1 MLFNSLTFLVFI
13 AVVLPLYFIL
23 SHRKQNLML
32 LIASYIFYGAWDIRF
47 LYLIILS
54 TAIDYTAGLMIEK
67 GHLTLRERIIPP
79 LSLLITGSIF
89 LLPSWD
95 KIRGA
100 ESNISSLFNDNLD
113 LTSPEAIGFVVS
125 LLLFVLFTFSY
136 KYLEALKIESRKKL
150 FLTISV
156 LANLGILAV
165 FKYFNFF
172 IGSASDLMG
181 IFGLSSLESFR
192 LDIILPV
199 GISFYTFQTM
209 SYSLDIYQGKM
220 KAETNYLDFAL
231 FVSYFPQLVAGPVER
246 ASALIPRIVKKRTV
260 DFDMINRGI
269 YLILLGFMKKVA
281 VADGIAP
288 RVDLVFAQ
296 PAGAS
301 AVDII
306 SGVML
311 FSIQIYCD
319 FSGYSDIAR
328 GISKILGIDLIL
340 NFNVPYFAKSPGEF
354 WKRWHI
360 SLSSWLRDYLY
371 IPLGGNR
378 GTPFRTKV
386 NLFLTMLL
394 GGLWHG
400 AAWNFVLWGFFHGTI
415 LTIDHSIMRKQDK
428 DRQGNIL
435 KNIVSIALFYC
446 VTCYGWL
453 LFRAG
458 SIGQVIDFTVGL
470 FTIRSGG
477 LNVSSIPLAS
487 ILGLSLLI
495 FVDTTHYIKGTARWY
510 QALPLP
516 AQGLLQALFII
527 AILMGLGNSQGQFI
541 YFQF

>member
-1 MLFNSLTFLVFI
+1 MLFNSLTFLAFI
-13 AVVLPLYFIL
+13 AIVLPLYFVL
-23 SHRKQNLML
+23 SHKKQNLML
-32 LIASYIFYGAWDIRF
+32 LVASYIFYGAWDIRF

-67 GHLTLRERIIPP
+67 GHLTIKERIVPP

-95 KIRGA
+95 KIQDSGNGIMHSILRQ
-100 ESNISSLFNDNLD
+100 IDI
-113 LTSPEAIGFVVS
+113 TSPEAIGFAIS

-136 KYLEALKIESRKKL
+136 KYLETLKIEVRKKL

-172 IGSASDLMG
+172 IGSASDLLG

-209 SYSLDIYQGKM
+209 SYSLDIYNGKM
-220 KAETNYLDFAL
+220 KPETNYLDFAL

-246 ASALIPRIVKKRTV
+246 ASALIPRIAKKRTV
-260 DFDMINRGI
+260 DFDMVNRGI

-281 VADGIAP
+281 IADGVAP
-288 RVDLVFAQ
+288 RVDMVFAQ
-296 PAGAS
+296 TTGVS
-301 AVDII
+301 ALDIL

-386 NLFLTMLL
+386 NLFLTMVL

-415 LTIDHSIMRKQDK
+415 LTIDHSIMRS
-428 DRQGNIL
+428 RHRNNNSSLI
-435 KNIVSIALFYC
+435 KNVISIVLFYG

-458 SIGQVIDFTVGL
+458 SIGQVIDFTAGL
-470 FTIRSGG
+470 FSLRGG
-477 LNVSSIPLAS
+477 GYNVSAIPLAS
-487 ILGLSLLI
+487 IMGLVLLF
-495 FVDTTHYIKGTARWY
+495 FVDATHYIKGTARWY
-510 QALPLP
+510 QNLPMP